1 MALLLDVVELQ
12 VETGRWA
19 QGTRGTVIEVVEDGV
34 LVEIADEHGHTQEV
48 VALPH
53 GAVRAVA
60 SPDQG
65 KLLV

>member
-1 MALLLDVVELQ
+1 MARLLDVVELQ
-12 VETGRWA
+12 VETGRWV

-34 LVEIADEHGHTQEV
+34 LVEIADEHGHTAEV
-48 VALPH
+48 VALPQ